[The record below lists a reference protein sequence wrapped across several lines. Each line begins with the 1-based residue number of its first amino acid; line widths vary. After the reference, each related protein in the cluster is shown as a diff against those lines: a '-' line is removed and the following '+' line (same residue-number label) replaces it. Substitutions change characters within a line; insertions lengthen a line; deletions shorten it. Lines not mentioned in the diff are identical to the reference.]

1 MIPENYAERVYAAVL
16 GKCIGVR
23 LGAPVEAE
31 SWTYERIR
39 AVYGE
44 KIHGYLRPY
53 RVFGADD
60 DVNGPAYFFQ
70 VLEEKD
76 DPQLMDFAHAW
87 VDFVREGKGFF
98 WWGGVGKSP
107 SHTSYHLIRSGA
119 PLPLKREDLRGLK
132 DEDESVGGQ
141 IFVDFLGLALPGQEQ
156 RAAELGGRLAAV
168 AHFDDGVSGGRFM
181 AAANAAAF
189 DSDTVEE
196 IVLRALRTIPE
207 EGDYA
212 RVTKAV
218 LDFFHQ
224 HPERWQDCRN
234 MLEKEWGYDRYSG
247 VCPMIPNA
255 GICVMA
261 LLYSGGDLNR
271 GVEIATLAGWDTDC
285 NAGNVGSILGAF
297 GGLNPIDACYREP
310 FHDTAILS
318 GVSGEINQCDLP
330 SLAKRIVRRGFELL
344 GQPVPEVLRAEEG
357 LHFDFELPGST
368 HGMLVSNPFVLQLSN
383 SGERSF
389 RGKRSLQAVFNRL
402 QKEMETRL
410 YFKTFHT
417 RAEFEDGRYS
427 PVFSPRIYPG
437 QRLSMQLFMEKWGGT
452 EPLRLRPY
460 VRTAFGHRDYEGEDF
475 HLENGRWQEIAFR
488 IPEVDGGIIE
498 EAGLRVFSDSVN
510 TGEASRDL
518 GRFFVDEIRVT
529 GAPEYRLDFAQSRV
543 ELGNLTPFAH
553 NRGQWTLESDAIR
566 AQCGE
571 CAQSFTGAYTT
582 GDVTL
587 SCRTTPLEGGAC
599 LLVRGMGTLRHV
611 LAGLTELGKAGILLG
626 GPEGYRPL
634 AEVAFEWQPG
644 QSYEL
649 KAAARGQ
656 NVALWIDGQKIA
668 EEKVPYDHG
677 MYGMALPGAG
687 EALFRGMRVE
697 KSS

>member
-98 WWGGVGKSP
+98 WWGGVGKST

-196 IVLRALRTIPE
+196 IVLRALRAIPE

-255 GICVMA
+255 GVCVMA

-285 NAGNVGSILGAF
+285 NAGNVGSVLGAF

-330 SLAKRIVRRGFELL
+330 SLAKRIARRGFELL
-344 GQPVPEVLRAEEG
+344 GQPVPETLRAEEG

-402 QKEMETRL
+402 QKGMETRL
-410 YFKTFHT
+410 YFKTFYT
-417 RAEFEDGRYS
+417 SAEFEDGRYS

-460 VRTAFGHRDYEGEDF
+460 VRTAFDHRDYEGEDF
-475 HLENGRWQEIAFR
+475 RLENGHWQEIAFR

-553 NRGQWTLESDAIR
+553 NRGQWTLEGDAIR

-571 CAQSFTGAYTT
+571 CAQSFTGAYST

-611 LAGLTELGKAGILLG
+611 LAGLTEPGKAGILLG

-634 AEVAFEWQPG
+634 AEMSFDWQPG

>member
-98 WWGGVGKSP
+98 WWGGVGKST

-196 IVLRALRTIPE
+196 IVLRALRAIPE

-255 GICVMA
+255 GVCVMA

-297 GGLNPIDACYREP
+297 GGLSPIDACYREP

-344 GQPVPEVLRAEEG
+344 GQPVPETLRAEEG
-357 LHFDFELPGST
+357 LYFDFELPGST

-383 SGERSF
+383 SGKRSF

-402 QKEMETRL
+402 QKGMETRL
-410 YFKTFHT
+410 YFKTFYT

-437 QRLSMQLFMEKWGGT
+437 QRLSMQIFMEKWGGT

-460 VRTAFGHRDYEGEDF
+460 VRTAFDHRDYEGEDF
-475 HLENGRWQEIAFR
+475 RLENGRWQEIAFR
-488 IPEVDGGIIE
+488 IPKVDGGIIE

-553 NRGQWTLESDAIR
+553 NRGQWTLEGDAIR

-571 CAQSFTGAYTT
+571 CAQSFTGAYST

-611 LAGLTELGKAGILLG
+611 LAGLTEPGKAGILLG
-626 GPEGYRPL
+626 GPEGYRSL
-634 AEVAFEWQPG
+634 AEMSFDWQPG

-687 EALFRGMRVE
+687 ETLFRGLRVE
-697 KSS
+697 KLS

>member
-330 SLAKRIVRRGFELL
+330 SLAKRIARRGFELL

-402 QKEMETRL
+402 QKGMETRL
-410 YFKTFHT
+410 YFKTFYT

-475 HLENGRWQEIAFR
+475 RLENGCWQEIAFR
-488 IPEVDGGIIE
+488 IPKVDGGIIE

>member
-1 MIPENYAERVYAAVL
+1 MLPGNYEERVYAAVL

-60 DVNGPAYFFQ
+60 DVNGPAYFFH

-98 WWGGVGKSP
+98 WWGGVGKST

-196 IVLRALRTIPE
+196 IVLRGLRTIPE

-255 GICVMA
+255 GVCVMA

-285 NAGNVGSILGAF
+285 NAGNVGSVLGAL
-297 GGLNPIDACYREP
+297 GGLSPIDACYREP

-330 SLAKRIVRRGFELL
+330 SLAKRIARRGFELL
-344 GQPVPEVLRAEEG
+344 GQPVPETLRAEEG
-357 LHFDFELPGST
+357 LYFDFELPGST

-402 QKEMETRL
+402 QKGMETRL
-410 YFKTFHT
+410 YFKTFYT
-417 RAEFEDGRYS
+417 SAEFEDGRYS

-460 VRTAFGHRDYEGEDF
+460 VRTAFDHRDYEGEDF
-475 HLENGRWQEIAFR
+475 RLENGHWQEIAFR

-553 NRGQWTLESDAIR
+553 NRGQWTLEGDAIR

-571 CAQSFTGAYTT
+571 CAQSFTGAYST

-611 LAGLTELGKAGILLG
+611 LAGLTEPGKAGILLG

-634 AEVAFEWQPG
+634 AEMSFDWQPG

-677 MYGMALPGAG
+677 MYGMALPVAG
-687 EALFRGMRVE
+687 EALFRGLRVE

>member
-98 WWGGVGKSP
+98 WWGGVGKST

-330 SLAKRIVRRGFELL
+330 SLAKRIARRGFELL

-389 RGKRSLQAVFNRL
+389 RGKHSLQAVFNRL
-402 QKEMETRL
+402 QKGMETRL

-437 QRLSMQLFMEKWGGT
+437 QRLAMQIFMEKWGGT

-460 VRTAFGHRDYEGEDF
+460 VRTAFDHRDYEGEDF
-475 HLENGRWQEIAFR
+475 RLKNGHWQEIAFR

-529 GAPEYRLDFAQSRV
+529 GAPEYWLDFAQSRV

-553 NRGQWTLESDAIR
+553 NRGQWTLEGDAIR

-571 CAQSFTGAYTT
+571 CAQSFIGAYST

-611 LAGLTELGKAGILLG
+611 LAGLTEPGKAGILLG
-626 GPEGYRPL
+626 VPEGYRPL
-634 AEVAFEWQPG
+634 AEVAFDWQPG

-687 EALFRGMRVE
+687 ETLFRGLRVE
-697 KSS
+697 KLS

>member
-1 MIPENYAERVYAAVL
+1 MLPGNYEERVYAAVL

-23 LGAPVEAE
+23 LGAPVEAQ

-44 KIHGYLRPY
+44 NIHGYLRPY

-98 WWGGVGKSP
+98 WWGGVGKST

-330 SLAKRIVRRGFELL
+330 SLAKRIARRGFELL
-344 GQPVPEVLRAEEG
+344 GQPVPETLRAAEG
-357 LHFDFELPGST
+357 LYFDFELPGST

-402 QKEMETRL
+402 QKGMETRL
-410 YFKTFHT
+410 YFKTFYT

-437 QRLSMQLFMEKWGGT
+437 QRLSMQIFMEKWGGT

-460 VRTAFGHRDYEGEDF
+460 VRTAFDHRDYEGEDF
-475 HLENGRWQEIAFR
+475 RLENGRWQEIAFR

-510 TGEASRDL
+510 TGEASRDF

-529 GAPEYRLDFAQSRV
+529 GAPEYWLDFAQSRV

-553 NRGQWTLESDAIR
+553 NRGQWTLEGDAIR

-571 CAQSFTGAYTT
+571 CAQSFTGAYAT

-611 LAGLTELGKAGILLG
+611 LAGLTEPGKAGILLG

-677 MYGMALPGAG
+677 MYGMALPVAG
-687 EALFRGMRVE
+687 EALFRGLRVE

>member
-87 VDFVREGKGFF
+87 VDLVREGKGFF
-98 WWGGVGKSP
+98 WWGGVGKST

-255 GICVMA
+255 GVCVMA

-271 GVEIATLAGWDTDC
+271 GMEIATQAGWDTDC
-285 NAGNVGSILGAF
+285 NAGNVGSVLGAL
-297 GGLNPIDACYREP
+297 GGLSPIDACYREP

-330 SLAKRIVRRGFELL
+330 SLAKRIARRGFELL
-344 GQPVPEVLRAEEG
+344 GQPVPETLRAEEG

-402 QKEMETRL
+402 QKGMETRL
-410 YFKTFHT
+410 YFKTFYT

-460 VRTAFGHRDYEGEDF
+460 VRTAFDHRDYEGEDF
-475 HLENGRWQEIAFR
+475 RLENGHWQEIAFR

-553 NRGQWTLESDAIR
+553 NRGQWTLEGDAIC

-571 CAQSFTGAYTT
+571 CAQSFTGAYAT

-611 LAGLTELGKAGILLG
+611 LAGLTEPGKAGILLG
-626 GPEGYRPL
+626 GPEGYRPM
-634 AEVAFEWQPG
+634 AEMSFDWQPG

-687 EALFRGMRVE
+687 KALFRGMRVE

>member
-44 KIHGYLRPY
+44 KIHGYLRLY

-98 WWGGVGKSP
+98 WWGGVGKST

-196 IVLRALRTIPE
+196 IVLRALRAIPE

-255 GICVMA
+255 GVCVMA

-285 NAGNVGSILGAF
+285 NAGNVGSVLGAF
-297 GGLNPIDACYREP
+297 GGLSPIDACYREP

-330 SLAKRIVRRGFELL
+330 SLAKRIARRGFELL
-344 GQPVPEVLRAEEG
+344 GQPVPETLRAEEG
-357 LHFDFELPGST
+357 LYFDFELPGST

-402 QKEMETRL
+402 QKGMETRL
-410 YFKTFHT
+410 CFKTFYT

-437 QRLSMQLFMEKWGGT
+437 QRLSIQIFMEKWGGT

-460 VRTAFGHRDYEGEDF
+460 VRTAFDHRDYEGEDF
-475 HLENGRWQEIAFR
+475 RLENGCWQEIAFR

-553 NRGQWTLESDAIR
+553 NRGQWTLEGDAIR

-571 CAQSFTGAYTT
+571 CAQSFTGAYAT

-611 LAGLTELGKAGILLG
+611 LAGLTEPGKAGILLG

-634 AEVAFEWQPG
+634 AEMSFDWQPG